1 MLHWTLFA
9 IPKLLVV
16 TFQSSAEDI
25 LFLSKQKTLR
35 VVNRR
40 FTCFVYRV
48 ERNFEDSVACLVCY
62 LLTSELD
69 RVSCRAWWDHF
80 KLLWIL
86 LDNSLLQSLIIVSSE
101 KSKQDAGA
109 VTQANKHSTIE
120 AKVMQTKSK
129 NMKAV
134 SSLVGSVRQGEFD
147 WLEFLK
153 TYCNLTEFEARE
165 CSDMLKVIIEEDS
178 MGVDTA
184 VLERLGNRGPSN
196 STESCCW
203 YKKLHE
209 K

>member
-1 MLHWTLFA
+1 LFIELSETL
-9 IPKLLVV
+9 K
-16 TFQSSAEDI
+16 
-25 LFLSKQKTLR
+25 
-35 VVNRR
+35 
-40 FTCFVYRV
+40 
-48 ERNFEDSVACLVCY
+48 DSVACLVCY

-69 RVSCRAWWDHF
+69 REFLGSTPNSKLKRLFCNNRAWWEHF

-86 LDNSLLQSLIIVSSE
+86 FDNSLSLKILSLEI
-101 KSKQDAGA
+101 SKQDAGA
-109 VTQANKHSTIE
+109 VTQAHGHSTIE
-120 AKVMQTKSK
+120 SSVMQAKK

-134 SSLVGSVRQGEFD
+134 SSSVGAVRQGEFD
-147 WLEFLK
+147 WMELLK
-153 TYCNLTEFEARE
+153 IYCNLTEFEARE
-165 CSDMLKVIIEEDS
+165 CSDMLKVIIEEDL

>member
-35 VVNRR
+35 VVNRC

-80 KLLWIL
+80 KLLWTLSENFLQESLKIL
-86 LDNSLLQSLIIVSSE
+86 SSE

-109 VTQANKHSTIE
+109 VTQAHEHSTIE
-120 AKVMQTKSK
+120 SNVLQAKSK
-129 NMKAV
+129 KMKAV
-134 SSLVGSVRQGEFD
+134 SSSVGS
-147 WLEFLK
+147 
-153 TYCNLTEFEARE
+153 FEARE